1 MLSMGQKYSS
11 FVPQELLREESLTK
25 TLLEAKVVE
34 RSRSHY
40 VVGGVVVE
48 KLCTR
53 VGARKSNFKPNG
65 HSCKPFGLVPTLSIL
80 PFCPSQVTEIAQ
92 RRIFGMVAGVHHCKA
107 PTLHPHCR

>member
-1 MLSMGQKYSS
+1 M
-11 FVPQELLREESLTK
+11 
-25 TLLEAKVVE
+25 E

-40 VVGGVVVE
+40 VVGDVVVE

-53 VGARKSNFKPNG
+53 AEARKSVLKPNG
-65 HSCKPFGLVPTLSIL
+65 HSRKLFGLVPTLSSL

-92 RRIFGMVAGVHHCKA
+92 RRIFGMVAGVHRCMA

>member
-1 MLSMGQKYSS
+1 MGRKYSS
-11 FVPQELLREESLTK
+11 FVPQKLLRGESLTK

-53 VGARKSNFKPNG
+53 VGARKRVLKPIG
-65 HSCKPFGLVPTLSIL
+65 HSCKVFGLVPTLSSL
-80 PFCPSQVTEIAQ
+80 LSCPSQVTEIAQ
-92 RRIFGMVAGVHHCKA
+92 HRMFGMVVGVHRCMA